1 MVFAIGFI
9 AAALSSM
16 LTVALG
22 ASITADTV
30 YSDVVNREEAQHSDD
45 YGTIE
50 KSTNENSA
58 KSTSNLQFSVDG
70 KKSEQKLPR
79 WAYQGMMWVTVLI
92 STAIVS
98 ANADRTKIIEI
109 AQVFNG
115 CLLPFFSMCLLVC
128 LNDSQFMA
136 KSPQK
141 GWSNLLLLV
150 SVTITFFLAS
160 NVVVGKITGK
170 ASISVA
176 ARLGIALGITVVI
189 MTLACT
195 LTSLGR
201 EIIKSFK
208 RFC

>member
-1 MVFAIGFI
+1 M
-9 AAALSSM
+9 
-16 LTVALG
+16 
-22 ASITADTV
+22 
-30 YSDVVNREEAQHSDD
+30 
-45 YGTIE
+45 
-50 KSTNENSA
+50 
-58 KSTSNLQFSVDG
+58 SNL
-70 KKSEQKLPR
+70 
-79 WAYQGMMWVTVLI
+79 LI
-92 STAIVS
+92 A
-98 ANADRTKIIEI
+98 ADRTKIIEI

-160 NVVVGKITGK
+160 NVVVGKIAGK

-176 ARLGIALGITVVI
+176 ARLGIALGIAVVI